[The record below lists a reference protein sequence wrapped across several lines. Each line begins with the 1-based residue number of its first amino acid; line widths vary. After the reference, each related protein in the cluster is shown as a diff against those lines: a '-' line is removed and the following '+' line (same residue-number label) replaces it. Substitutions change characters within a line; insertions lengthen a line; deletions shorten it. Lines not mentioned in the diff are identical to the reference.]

1 MKKVIF
7 VFTILLVACAKQ
19 KKENDYLI
27 KIHEG
32 IIDKVGVKTGYINS
46 QKDTVIPL
54 GKYYYCYTD
63 TIVNYGIVQEKNG
76 KLIAIDP
83 NENILFE
90 VYKFDN
96 DPDTIKEDRFRIIKD
111 GKIGYA
117 DSEGKII
124 IEPKY
129 KCAFPFSNG
138 KARVAINCELKKNG
152 EHTMQSSD
160 QWIFINTQGEEVKK

>member
-1 MKKVIF
+1 MKKIIF
-7 VFTILLVACAKQ
+7 LLAVLLIACTNQ
-19 KKENDYLI
+19 KKKNDYLV
-27 KIHEG
+27 KVFEG
-32 IIDKVGVKTGYINS
+32 RFDEISVKTGYINS
-46 QKDTVIPL
+46 KKDTVIPF

-63 TIVNYGIVQEKNG
+63 TIINYGIVQEKNG

-90 VYKFDN
+90 VYNFDN
-96 DPDTIKEDRFRIIKD
+96 GPDTIKEDRFRIIKN

-117 DSEGKII
+117 NSEGKIV
-124 IEPKY
+124 IEPIY

-138 KARVAINCELKKNG
+138 KARVAVNCELKKNG

-160 QWIFINTQGEEVKK
+160 QWIFINVQGEEVEK